1 MGTLVKFELKKL
13 FNKKMNIIVIIVC
26 LFLITLLFSMAGKDF
41 LATDKSGKSYKGK
54 EAISVSKEQMKEIS
68 GTLTN
73 EKIIKEIEKL
83 QELHNDPNNLITN
96 SDGEKDFSIEIYN
109 KYLNNRLD
117 LLTNINR
124 VYANYNT
131 SYITE
136 LFNLNLKEQK
146 DFYETRQQRIE
157 EELKKYTPQEKEYWL
172 EKSNNT
178 KTPFEYDFYY
188 GYSNLYSTYELLIF
202 GVIAICICL
211 ASVFAG
217 EYQNGTDKILL
228 TTKYGK
234 SKGVTAKIIA
244 SYIFATLVFTI
255 YLIFAIGTIF
265 LMFGTDGGNLPI
277 QLSNILSP
285 YALTFFQLLLYNIVI
300 SYTVLFGMVGL
311 TLFLS
316 SKLKN
321 PMTVLVIDIAII
333 MLPVFLSIKSAFGI
347 LNKILFL
354 MPYNAIYSN
363 FSKMVSYK
371 LGNIV
376 IDLPMMTIIT
386 YIFMMVIALICAKK
400 TYSKHQVE

>member
-1 MGTLVKFELKKL
+1 MQPIIKKENILFDVKAK
-13 FNKKMNIIVIIVC
+13 NKEEMINQMVG
-26 LFLITLLFSMAGKDF
+26 LFSKGGYLSDKDQF
-41 LATDKSGKSYKGK
+41 RKDVLAR
-54 EAISVSKEQMKEIS
+54 EEIFP
-68 GTLTN
+68 T
-73 EKIIKEIEKL
+73 
-83 QELHNDPNNLITN
+83 
-96 SDGEKDFSIEIYN
+96 
-109 KYLNNRLD
+109 
-117 LLTNINR
+117 
-124 VYANYNT
+124 
-131 SYITE
+131 YI
-136 LFNLNLKEQK
+136 
-146 DFYETRQQRIE
+146 
-157 EELKKYTPQEKEYWL
+157 
-172 EKSNNT
+172 
-178 KTPFEYDFYY
+178 
-188 GYSNLYSTYELLIF
+188 GF
-202 GVIAICICL
+202 GIGVPH
-211 ASVFAG
+211 
-217 EYQNGTDKILL
+217 
-228 TTKYGK
+228 GK

-285 YALTFFQLLLYNIVI
+285 YALTFFQSLLYNIVI

-354 MPYNAIYSN
+354 MPYNAIYSK
-363 FSKMVSYK
+363 FSQMVSYK